1 MTGLDRSV
9 ATLAGAKSIQLR
21 RFIVLMLFITVVINY
36 VDRSSLSIAA
46 PHIVEE
52 LGLSSVQMG
61 FVFSAFAWAYSP
73 FQIRDR
79 FWWIKSRRGCYI
91 PL

>member
-1 MTGLDRSV
+1 MTGLDRSA
-9 ATLAGAKSIQLR
+9 ATPAGAKSSQLR

-61 FVFSAFAWAYSP
+61 FVF
-73 FQIRDR
+73 
-79 FWWIKSRRGCYI
+79 
-91 PL
+91 L